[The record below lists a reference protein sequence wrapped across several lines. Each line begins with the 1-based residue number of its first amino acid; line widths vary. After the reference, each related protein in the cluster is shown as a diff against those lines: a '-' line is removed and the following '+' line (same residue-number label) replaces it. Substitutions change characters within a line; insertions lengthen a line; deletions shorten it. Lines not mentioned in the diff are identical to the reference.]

1 MDLLRWMVDK
11 RVAGL
16 VAAVVLVGFMTPG
29 CGPSSPKTPTT
40 PPTGVS
46 DESETPDEPAETGQ
60 VSEIPAPQT
69 PVETPAEPVDP
80 EPVVVPVEIP
90 DGPVAGMID
99 GQVFVLGNAS
109 VHESVVTLTGEGGRS
124 VSVILFDEADGA
136 VDLTGGAWPFG
147 SPHVVLRPGDGKPAT
162 TWTDGYRLRLDLKAG
177 ELFIKLPEGRGVI
190 AGRFDTQG

>member
-1 MDLLRWMVDK
+1 MDLWKRLSEM
-11 RVAGL
+11 RVAALAGCV
-16 VAAVVLVGFMTPG
+16 VAVAMTGPG
-29 CGPSSPKTPTT
+29 CGPSSPAVPSA
-40 PPTGVS
+40 PAAGDS
-46 DESETPDEPAETGQ
+46 DEPETAAQTPEADEASEPPA
-60 VSEIPAPQT
+60 A
-69 PVETPAEPVDP
+69 PVETPTEPVEP
-80 EPVVVPVEIP
+80 EPVVIPVKIP
-90 DGPVAGMID
+90 DGPVSGMID
-99 GQVFVLGNAS
+99 GQAFVLSAAS